1 MVNFWMGALFIYIGA
16 MLWSMTM
23 ESQSFIGATALTS
36 SVSAS
41 AGTLNVGDT
50 SSFPS
55 SGVRGFIGR
64 EEFSWTG
71 TTSTSFT
78 GVIRGINSTNPTVH
92 VSGIRVYN
100 ETSGLVNLGIDFNV
114 LEFSESNSVWDNIIE
129 VVSSPIELIGMFGK
143 LLAKLLLWDYG
154 WLEGDMVILKYF
166 FYVFGAGLL
175 LSTFLIFRRV

>member
-16 MLWSMTM
+16 MLWSLTM
-23 ESQSFIGATALTS
+23 ESQSFIGATALTA
-36 SVSAS
+36 SVSS
-41 AGTLNVGDT
+41 TAGTLAVGDT
-50 SSFPS
+50 GSFPS

-78 GVIRGINSTNPTVH
+78 GVTRGINSTNPTVH
-92 VSGIRVYN
+92 ASGIRVYN

-114 LEFSESNSVWDNIIE
+114 LEFSASNSVGANIIE
-129 VVSSPIELIGMFGK
+129 VFTAPFELLGMFSK

-154 WLEGDMVILKYF
+154 WLEGDMVVLKYF

-175 LSTFLIFRRV
+175 LSSFLIFRRI

>member
-1 MVNFWMGALFIYIGA
+1 MVNFWMGALFVYIGA
-16 MLWSMTM
+16 MLWSLTM

-36 SVSAS
+36 AVSAS

-50 SSFPS
+50 GSFPS
-55 SGVRGFIGR
+55 SGVRGFMGK

-78 GVIRGINSTNPTVH
+78 GVTRGINSTSPTVH

-114 LEFSESNSVWDNIIE
+114 IEFSESNSVVDNIIE
-129 VVSSPIELIGMFGK
+129 VARSPVEVFGMFIK

-166 FYVFGAGLL
+166 LYVFGAGLL
-175 LSTFLIFRRV
+175 LSSFLIFRRI

>member
-36 SVSAS
+36 SAS
-41 AGTLNVGDT
+41 VAATTLVVGDT
-50 SSFPS
+50 GSFPS
-55 SGVRGFIGR
+55 SGIRGFIGR

-71 TTSTSFT
+71 KTATSFT
-78 GVIRGINSTNPTVH
+78 GVVRGINSTTPTVH
-92 VSGIRVYN
+92 ANGIRVYN

-114 LEFSESNSVWDNIIE
+114 LEFSASNSVGANIIE
-129 VVSSPIELIGMFGK
+129 VFTAPFELIGMFGK

-154 WLEGDMVILKYF
+154 WLEGDMVVLKYF

-175 LSTFLIFRRV
+175 LSSFLIFRRI

>member
-16 MLWSMTM
+16 MLWSLTM

-36 SVSAS
+36 SVSAT

-50 SSFPS
+50 DSFPS
-55 SGVRGFIGR
+55 SGVRGFIGA

-71 TTSTSFT
+71 KTDTSFT
-78 GVIRGINSTNPTVH
+78 GVSRGINSTTARVH
-92 VSGIRVYN
+92 ASGIRVYN

-114 LEFSESNSVWDNIIE
+114 LEFSASNKVVTNVIE
-129 VVSSPIELIGMFGK
+129 VFTAPFEIIGMFGK

-154 WLEGDMVILKYF
+154 WLEGDMVVLKYF

-175 LSTFLIFRRV
+175 LSSFLIFRRI